1 MAVCHLRPR
10 QRDDED
16 RVVAPPIEQILDER
30 DEALVGPVDVLEH
43 HHERPLLGEPLEEA
57 TPGGEE
63 ILAVGRG
70 PVAEAEQLE
79 QPRLD
84 PVTLVLVADVGLEHG
99 AQLRRR
105 AFRVLVLEDLRP
117 PAHHLGERPV
127 RDAVAV
133 GETAPAMPP
142 DVRREPVDVLL
153 ELPGQA

>member
-1 MAVCHLRPR
+1 MAICHLRAR

-16 RVVAPPIEQILDER
+16 RMVASPIEQILDER

-57 TPGGEE
+57 PPGGEE

-84 PVTLVLVADVGLEHG
+84 PVTLVLVADVGLE
-99 AQLRRR
+99 RRR
-105 AFRVLVLEDLRP
+105 AASPQSLPRP
-117 PAHHLGERPV
+117 SSSRIFARP
-127 RDAVAV
+127 RTISASAQYA
-133 GETAPAMPP
+133 TPSP
-142 DVRREPVDVLL
+142 
-153 ELPGQA
+153 